1 MTVPATPPWPRI
13 PYGEMSFRRIRT
25 NGWLYVDKT
34 RFLRPLEEERYV
46 FFIRP
51 RRFGKSCWLSLL
63 ECYYGRHWAHEFEAL
78 FGGTDVGR
86 APTAERGRYV
96 VVRFDFS
103 AFNDKLETL
112 EERFEDYCDIRLQ
125 GALKRNADL
134 FPEAAL
140 RHILSR
146 SAIDSKLN
154 ALFDYAGEH
163 GIPLYILIDE
173 YDNFANTVLVHRGQ
187 EAYESF
193 THGGGFYRNF
203 FATLKAG
210 TGGEGGGLERLFITG
225 VSPITMDDVTSGFN
239 IGENVTLS
247 PKFNDV
253 LGFTEPEVRG
263 LLDLYRDR
271 GAFNQ
276 DVDAALDVMREWY
289 NGYRF
294 ARNAPG
300 DLYNTDMVLYYIKHS
315 IPNEPMPDDLIDP
328 NIRIDYT
335 KLRHLLLVNRRASA
349 EARRLNGNFDLL
361 RHVIGEGETEA
372 DDINL
377 SFPLDELD
385 DPENFLS
392 LLYYFGLLSIRG
404 VSGGAVR
411 LGIPNQTVWRLMYGY
426 LRKAYRDVGV
436 FSVSHHH
443 FSRLVR
449 RMAYKGEWRP
459 AVEYIAA
466 AMAEQTGIRDYI
478 DGEKVVQAFLA
489 AHFSMV
495 GQFLIHSERELNKG
509 YADLHLEPFVAQY
522 PDIGYGYVMEV
533 KYLTRSERVDGSVG
547 GGDATWGAGATEGLS
562 GGRGVAAS
570 CAVGALRRAGGGVPW
585 LGAGGVRGGGAGG
598 GRRGGRGG
606 EGRTCGRR
614 HRRRFGIENGK
625 CRVRE
630 SP

>member
-1 MTVPATPPWPRI
+1 MTVPATAPWPRI
-13 PYGEMSFRRIRT
+13 PYGEASFRRIRV

-34 RFLRPLEEERYV
+34 RYLRPLEDERYV

-63 ECYYGRHWAHEFEAL
+63 ECYYGRHWAHEFETL
-78 FGGTDVGR
+78 FGDTDVGR

-96 VVRFDFS
+96 VVRFNFS

-112 EERFEDYCDIRLQ
+112 EERFEGYCFTDLRY
-125 GALKRNADL
+125 ALERHPDL
-134 FPEAAL
+134 FPEPAL
-140 RHILSR
+140 RRIFAPP
-146 SAIDSKLN
+146 AIDGKLN
-154 ALFDYAGEH
+154 ELFKYAGEH
-163 GIPLYILIDE
+163 GIPLYVLIDE
-173 YDNFANTVLVHRGQ
+173 YDNFANTVLAHRGR

-203 FATLKAG
+203 FAALKAG
-210 TGGEGGGLERLFITG
+210 AGETGGLERLFITG

-239 IGENVTLS
+239 IGRNVTLK
-247 PKFNDV
+247 PEFNGM

-263 LLDLYRDR
+263 LLELYRDR
-271 GAFNQ
+271 GGFNQ
-276 DVDAALDVMREWY
+276 DVDTALGVMREWY

-294 ARNAPG
+294 AKEAEG
-300 DLYNTDMVLYYIKHS
+300 DLYNTDMVLYYLADS
-315 IPNEPMPDDLIDP
+315 IPNKPMPDDLIDV
-328 NIRIDYT
+328 NVRIDYT
-335 KLRHLLLVNRRASA
+335 KLRHLLLVNQRASA

-361 RHVIGEGETEA
+361 RQIIGEGEAEA
-372 DDINL
+372 DLSL
-377 SFPLDELD
+377 SFPLEDLDE
-385 DPENFLS
+385 PENFLS

-404 VSGGAVR
+404 VSGGTVR

-459 AVEYIAA
+459 AVEYIAE

-489 AHFSMV
+489 AHFSVV

-533 KYLTRSERVDGSVG
+533 KYLKRSERVNGSVV
-547 GGDATWGAGATEGLS
+547 AETMRGAREQLKGYLADEGL
-562 GGRGVAAS
+562 R
-570 CAVGALRRAGGGVPW
+570 RRAPS
-585 LGAGGVRGGGAGG
+585 VRYVGLAVVFHGWELAACEAVEPGSGDEAPGQPAPPATP
-598 GRRGGRGG
+598 RKVQDPR
-606 EGRTCGRR
+606 
-614 HRRRFGIENGK
+614 
-625 CRVRE
+625 
-630 SP
+630 

>member
-1 MTVPATPPWPRI
+1 MTAPWPRI
-13 PYGEMSFRRIRT
+13 PYGEMSFRRIRV

-34 RFLRPLEEERYV
+34 RYLRPLEDERYV

-63 ECYYGRHWAHEFEAL
+63 ECYYGRHWAHEFDDL
-78 FGGTDVGR
+78 FGGTDIGR
-86 APTAERGRYV
+86 DPTAERGRYV
-96 VVRFDFS
+96 IVRFDFS

-112 EERFEDYCDIRLQ
+112 EERFEGYCHTRLRT
-125 GALKRNADL
+125 ALERHPDL
-134 FPEAAL
+134 FPEATL
-140 RHILSR
+140 RHILTPP
-146 SAIDSKLN
+146 AIDGRLTE
-154 ALFDYAGEH
+154 LFAYAGEH

-210 TGGEGGGLERLFITG
+210 AGEAGGGLERLFITG

-239 IGENVTLS
+239 IGKNVTLK

-263 LLDLYRDR
+263 LLELYRDR

-294 ARNAPG
+294 AKTAPG
-300 DLYNTDMVLYYIKHS
+300 DLYNTDMVLHYLTES

-372 DDINL
+372 DINL

-385 DPENFLS
+385 EPENFLS

-411 LGIPNQTVWRLMYGY
+411 LGVPNQTVWRLMYGY

-443 FSRLVR
+443 FSGLVR

-459 AVEYIAA
+459 AVEYIAE

-533 KYLTRSERVDGSVG
+533 KYLKRSERVDESVV
-547 GGDATWGAGATEGLS
+547 AETLRGAREQLKGYLADEGL
-562 GGRGVAAS
+562 R
-570 CAVGALRRAGGGVPW
+570 RRAPS
-585 LGAGGVRGGGAGG
+585 VRYVGLAVVFHGWELAAC
-598 GRRGGRGG
+598 
-606 EGRTCGRR
+606 EAM
-614 HRRRFGIENGK
+614 EP
-625 CRVRE
+625 E
-630 SP
+630 PAAP

>member
-1 MTVPATPPWPRI
+1 M
-13 PYGEMSFRRIRT
+13 
-25 NGWLYVDKT
+25 
-34 RFLRPLEEERYV
+34 
-46 FFIRP
+46 
-51 RRFGKSCWLSLL
+51 
-63 ECYYGRHWAHEFEAL
+63 
-78 FGGTDVGR
+78 
-86 APTAERGRYV
+86 PTAERGRHV
-96 VVRFDFS
+96 IVRFDFS

-112 EERFEDYCDIRLQ
+112 EERFEGYCDIKLR
-125 GALKRNADL
+125 GALERNADL
-134 FPEAAL
+134 FPEETR

-146 SAIDSKLN
+146 PAIDGKLTE
-154 ALFDYAGEH
+154 LFDYAGEH
-163 GIPLYILIDE
+163 GIPLYMLIDE
-173 YDNFANTVLVHRGQ
+173 YDNFANTVLAHRGR

-210 TGGEGGGLERLFITG
+210 AGEAGGGLERLFITG

-247 PKFNDV
+247 PKFNDL

-263 LLDLYRDR
+263 LLELYRDR

-294 ARNAPG
+294 AKNATG
-300 DLYNTDMVLYYIKHS
+300 DLYNTDMVLYFLKHS
-315 IPNEPMPDDLIDP
+315 IPNEPMPDDLIDT
-328 NIRIDYT
+328 NVRIDYT
-335 KLRHLLLVNRRASA
+335 KLRHLLLVNQRASA

-361 RHVIGEGETEA
+361 RHLIGEGETEA
-372 DDINL
+372 DLNL
-377 SFPLDELD
+377 SFPLEVDE
-385 DPENFLS
+385 PENFLS

-404 VSGGAVR
+404 VSGGTTR

-426 LRKAYRDVGV
+426 LRGAYRDVGV

-449 RMAYKGEWRP
+449 GMAYKGEWRP

-466 AMAEQTGIRDYI
+466 AIAEQTGIRDYI

-489 AHFSMV
+489 AHFSVV

-522 PDIGYGYVMEV
+522 PDIAYGYVIEI
-533 KYLTRSERVDGSVG
+533 KYLKRSERVDDSVV
-547 GGDATWGAGATEGLS
+547 AEAMRGAREQLAGYLADDG
-562 GGRGVAAS
+562 
-570 CAVGALRRAGGGVPW
+570 LRRRAPS
-585 LGAGGVRGGGAGG
+585 VRYVGLAVVFHGWELAACEAVE
-598 GRRGGRGG
+598 R
-606 EGRTCGRR
+606 
-614 HRRRFGIENGK
+614 ENA
-625 CRVRE
+625 
-630 SP
+630 

>member
-533 KYLTRSERVDGSVG
+533 KYLKRSERVDGSVV
-547 GGDATWGAGATEGLS
+547 AETLRGAREQLKGYLADEGL
-562 GGRGVAAS
+562 R
-570 CAVGALRRAGGGVPW
+570 RRAPSVRYVGLAVVFHGWELAGCEAVEP
-585 LGAGGVRGGGAGG
+585 GADDGEDAAG
-598 GRRGGRGG
+598 RPDMRAKASAPLRD
-606 EGRTCGRR
+606 
-614 HRRRFGIENGK
+614 
-625 CRVRE
+625 
-630 SP
+630 